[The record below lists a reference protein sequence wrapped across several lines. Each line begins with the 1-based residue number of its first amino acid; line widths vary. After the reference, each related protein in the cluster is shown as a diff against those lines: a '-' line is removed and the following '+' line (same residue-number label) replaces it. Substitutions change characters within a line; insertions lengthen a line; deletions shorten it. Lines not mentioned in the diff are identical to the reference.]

1 MNPRWPSQGGTPPR
15 SSSTVSSKEPDD
27 SLRFPDLIITPP
39 KQPLAAATSPRGAA
53 PGTLVR
59 PRRKTGVGAPLLF
72 LTAAGAITSV
82 AAAMILSS
90 LELTTSISSFLERML
105 GQ

>member
-1 MNPRWPSQGGTPPR
+1 MNFRWPSQEGAPPR
-15 SSSTVSSKEPDD
+15 SSSTVLSNETDD

-39 KQPLAAATSPRGAA
+39 KQAPAAKPRRSA
-53 PGTLVR
+53 PETRVG

-72 LTAAGAITSV
+72 LTAAGAITSA

-90 LELTTSISSFLERML
+90 PELIASISSFLERML